1 MFTQPQTL
9 DDDQIFETL
18 RMLIEIGFG
27 DTDQSRHVRLFLLG
41 LYNGNTWPFNF
52 NRLRR
57 IDRELQI
64 ACLELLKVDTF
75 QPVQEIHKYIESGS
89 EIFREISDF
98 ERVLA
103 KTCSV

>member
-1 MFTQPQTL
+1 MFIKPRML

-18 RMLIEIGFG
+18 RMLIEIGLG

-41 LYNGNTWPFNF
+41 LYNGNTWPFNL

-57 IDRELQI
+57 IDKNLQV

-75 QPVQEIHKYIESGS
+75 QPIQEIHRYIESGS
-89 EIFREISDF
+89 EIFRGLVDL
-98 ERVLA
+98 ERALA
-103 KTCSV
+103 